1 MFSTLSG
8 EFHFDSALESHGDSL
23 HLPYQCRIQRASACP
38 GLLTLQ
44 TEKKRF
50 QHSRA
55 SEVMARGLFLTRA
68 SPQTRQSP
76 SAQPHWAGP
85 YSTSRATAL
94 ALRCPGGVETG
105 PRGSSPTSPLPQNSE
120 HLLRPL
126 ELMPS
131 TEGLV
136 REVLAHP
143 CSPSGWI
150 PGPVLYKPDQKPLAK
165 IVPMIGDG
173 SEGRARKGGR
183 VLRGSWEGAP
193 VWLQRLVTFTVLTHT
208 ADFQMMLSSHLFT
221 KTPILD
227 YAPTST
233 LPTPPPPGGLCRT
246 SSIPA
251 PPAQGILHGHD
262 PRAVRVCVPQS
273 PFPHREQPHHVPISS
288 YPRACSLPSSA
299 ALLA

>member
-1 MFSTLSG
+1 MPWGSR
-8 EFHFDSALESHGDSL
+8 D
-23 HLPYQCRIQRASACP
+23 RAS
-38 GLLTLQ
+38 
-44 TEKKRF
+44 
-50 QHSRA
+50 
-55 SEVMARGLFLTRA
+55 GLF
-68 SPQTRQSP
+68 SYIP
-76 SAQPHWAGP
+76 
-85 YSTSRATAL
+85 TA
-94 ALRCPGGVETG
+94 P
-105 PRGSSPTSPLPQNSE
+105 NSE

-126 ELMPS
+126 EPMPS

-183 VLRGSWEGAP
+183 VLCGSWEGAP

-208 ADFQMMLSSHLFT
+208 ADFQMMLSSHRFT

-233 LPTPPPPGGLCRT
+233 LPTPPPPDGL
-246 SSIPA
+246 
-251 PPAQGILHGHD
+251 
-262 PRAVRVCVPQS
+262 
-273 PFPHREQPHHVPISS
+273 
-288 YPRACSLPSSA
+288 
-299 ALLA
+299 